1 MIENE
6 ENQMNSSPNLK
17 ISKTIRQ
24 ISVRKNRNI
33 LPKYL
38 NDYEVKKTKKMKTK
52 V

>member
-6 ENQMNSSPNLK
+6 ENQMSSSPSLK
-17 ISKTIRQ
+17 ILKTIRQ

-38 NDYEVKKTKKMKTK
+38 NDYKVKKTKKMKTK